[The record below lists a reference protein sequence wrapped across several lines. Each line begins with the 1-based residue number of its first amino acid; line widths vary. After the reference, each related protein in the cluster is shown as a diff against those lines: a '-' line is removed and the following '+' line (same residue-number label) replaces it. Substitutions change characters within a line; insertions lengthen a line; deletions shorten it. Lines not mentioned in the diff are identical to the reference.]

1 MNTRRHFLTLLAA
14 LQLCASALANPQT
27 SAQKE
32 PTMSPANSMLEPIN
46 PAGAAIPGISS
57 AMVVDSGRLMF
68 LSGHVP
74 IDENGVVLGASLEAQ
89 LDQVFKNLNATLQ
102 AAGATPGHLARITIY
117 VRDLQANQLPAIRRA
132 RDRFINLS
140 QPPASALIGVAQLFH
155 PDVLVEVDAVAVLP
169 PNT

>member
-1 MNTRRHFLTLLAA
+1 
-14 LQLCASALANPQT
+14 
-27 SAQKE
+27 
-32 PTMSPANSMLEPIN
+32 MSPANSMLAPIN

-57 AMVVDSGRLMF
+57 AMVVERGRLMF

-74 IDENGVVLGASLEAQ
+74 MDESGIVLRAGLEAQ
-89 LDQVFKNLNATLQ
+89 LDQIFKNLNVTLQ

-117 VRDLQANQLPAIRRA
+117 VRDLQSNQLPAIRRA
-132 RDRFINLS
+132 RDRFIDLA

-169 PNT
+169 PGTPPVSLVQLNPLKEEIHP